1 MQTQPVIEQIPRSTR
16 IPDAEP
22 ERSAAR
28 AKAESRVERP
38 VERTPVKAETPVPV
52 PTYGAGF

>member
-1 MQTQPVIEQIPRSTR
+1 MQTQPVTEQIQRGTR
-16 IPDAEP
+16 VPPAEP
-22 ERSAAR
+22 TSNASR
-28 AKAESRVERP
+28 AKPEARVERP